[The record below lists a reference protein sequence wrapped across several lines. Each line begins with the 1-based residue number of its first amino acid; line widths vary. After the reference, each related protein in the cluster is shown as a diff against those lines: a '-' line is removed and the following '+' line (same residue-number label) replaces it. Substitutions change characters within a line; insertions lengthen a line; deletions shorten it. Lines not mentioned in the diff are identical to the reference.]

1 MRTFLRVAAL
11 VVAVVGTAEI
21 AAAKLMIAPSPPA
34 RRAIMADITLVGK
47 VTGIEKEP
55 VMALPPYAGAKD
67 KVAFQIATVKVETGL
82 IGAEKLK
89 EIKIGTI
96 LPPKVDPKAP
106 IGPRIGGGPR
116 RFGVDLKEGQ
126 ELLLF
131 LVKHPTEDF
140 YTIPGGTLPVDIK
153 TGGEQAKKDVESV
166 KQVAAILADPAKA
179 LKSDKPDMRAEAA
192 TVMVLKY
199 RNYPVLG
206 GEVDQ
211 VAIGAE
217 ESKTLLKGLTE
228 GNWSSMNFRFDS
240 PPSPLQAFQMLGL
253 TDKDGWIQPVIVNTP
268 GAPPVDFGLVQRDAY
283 MKWLEG
289 PGKNYV
295 IKKMVPK
302 APK

>member
-1 MRTFLRVAAL
+1 MRTFLRAAAL
-11 VVAVVGTAEI
+11 AVAVVATAEF
-21 AAAKLMIAPSPPA
+21 ANAKLMMAPSPPA
-34 RRAIMADITLVGK
+34 RRAIMADISLLGK
-47 VTGIEKEP
+47 VTGIQKEP
-55 VMALPPYAGAKD
+55 VMALPPFAGAKD
-67 KVAFQIATVKVETGL
+67 KVAFQIATVKVEAGL
-82 IGAEKLK
+82 IGADKLK

-106 IGPRIGGGPR
+106 PAPRIGGGPR
-116 RFGVDLKEGQ
+116 RFGFDLKEGQ

-140 YTIPGGTLPVDIK
+140 YTIPGGTLPVDLK
-153 TGGEQAKKDVESV
+153 GGDQAKKDVESV

-179 LKSDKPDMRAEAA
+179 LKSDKPETRAEAA

-206 GEVDQ
+206 GEVEQ
-211 VAIGAE
+211 VPLGAD
-217 ESKTLLKGLTE
+217 ESKVLLKNLTE
-228 GNWSSMNFRFDS
+228 GNWSSMNLRFDA
-240 PPSPLQAFQMLGL
+240 PPTPLQAFQMLGL
-253 TDKDGWIQPVIVNTP
+253 TDKDGWVAPVIVNTP
-268 GAPPVDFGLVQRDAY
+268 GAPPADYGLVHRDAY